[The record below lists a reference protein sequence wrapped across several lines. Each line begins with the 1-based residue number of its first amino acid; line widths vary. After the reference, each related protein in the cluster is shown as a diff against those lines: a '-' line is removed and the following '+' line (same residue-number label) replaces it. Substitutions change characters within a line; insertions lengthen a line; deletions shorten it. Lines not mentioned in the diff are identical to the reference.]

1 MRRFLMTAVVL
12 AFLAALALAQ
22 QPGILRIGLAED
34 PDILDPDLA
43 RTYVGRIVFESLCDK
58 LLNTD
63 SSLSFVPE
71 LATAWRFSSDGRT
84 LTMDLRSGV
93 VFHDGTPF
101 NAEAVKF
108 NIERSL
114 NLPGSTRRSEIA
126 QVTGVR
132 VTGPLQVAFDLSA
145 PFVPLLAQLSDRAG
159 MMVSP
164 AAAQAAGDQFGNRPV
179 CSGPFRFVERVAQD
193 RIVLDRFDRYWN
205 AGQIHFNRV
214 IFRPV
219 VGATT
224 RLANLRAGD
233 FDLIERVVPTDLP
246 TVRADSNLR
255 LHAVTNLG
263 YQGLTVNHSNPSPR
277 NTPLARDP
285 RVREALE
292 LAIDR
297 NVINEVVFDGE
308 YSPGNT
314 PFPPISFYNDGRTI
328 PARNV
333 ERARQLL
340 QQAGAPNPSFTLM
353 VTNDPTAIR
362 IGEIVQS
369 LAAEAGFRITLDP
382 VEFAAAL
389 DRQDA
394 GNYEA
399 FLIGWSGR
407 VDPDGNIHQFL
418 SSTGALNE
426 TGYND
431 PEVDRLLNQARVVSD
446 ANQRKALYTQ
456 ALDRALA
463 ARPII
468 YLYHASWL
476 FVAHRN
482 LEGFS
487 AHPDGMI
494 RLTGVRLNR

>member
-1 MRRFLMTAVVL
+1 MTAVVL

-22 QPGILRIGLAED
+22 QPGTLRIGLAED

-63 SSLSFVPE
+63 SSLNFVPE
-71 LATAWRFSSDGRT
+71 LATAWRFSADGRVLT
-84 LTMDLRSGV
+84 LDLRSGV

-132 VTGPLQVAFDLSA
+132 VTGPLQVALDLSA

-164 AAAQAAGDQFGNRPV
+164 AAAQAAGDQFGTRPV

-205 AGQIHFNRV
+205 AGQIHFGRV
-214 IFRPV
+214 VFRPV
-219 VGATT
+219 VSATT

-233 FDLIERVVPTDLP
+233 FDLIERMAATDLG
-246 TVRADSNLR
+246 TVRADPNLE
-255 LHAVTNLG
+255 LHAVTSLG
-263 YQGLTVNHSNPSPR
+263 YQGLTINHANPSPR
-277 NTPLARDP
+277 NTPLARDA

-297 NVINEVVFDGE
+297 NVINQVVFDGE
-308 YSPGNT
+308 FTPGNT
-314 PFPPISFYNDGRTI
+314 PFPPISFYNDGRPI

-340 QQAGAPNPSFTLM
+340 QQAGASNPAFTLM
-353 VTNDPTAIR
+353 VTNDPQAIR

-369 LAAEAGFRITLDP
+369 MAAEAGFRITLDP

-394 GNYEA
+394 GNYDA

-418 SSTGALNE
+418 TSTGALNE

-431 PEVDRLLNQARVVSD
+431 PEVNRLLNQARVVAD
-446 ANQRKALYTQ
+446 ANQRKTLYSQ
-456 ALDRALA
+456 ALDRALS
-463 ARPII
+463 ARAIV
-468 YLYHASWL
+468 YLYHTSW
-476 FVAHRN
+476 FFAAHRD
-482 LEGFS
+482 LQGFV

-494 RLTGVRLNR
+494 RLPGVRLNR